1 MTRSADSATGH
12 ASSQATRAVPT
23 GVRPARLGPLP
34 FGTKIGYSLGQVLD
48 GIVSQSLGI
57 FLFFYV
63 TAVCG
68 LPGGLAGIALATGLV
83 VDAVMDPLIGSA
95 SDGLRSRWGRR
106 LPFMLVGLPA
116 VTILFVAIFSL
127 PTGMSTGILFVWV
140 MVLSILLRIAMSLF
154 ILPYQALG
162 AELSD
167 DYAERNSIMAW
178 RWVLGVIGTVV
189 AVVLGFA
196 VFFRGAAGTLNR
208 AGYTPFACSLAVL
221 FIVASL
227 LSLRTISGTLDRQ
240 HPAVE
245 SVGGLHLRVWRE
257 LHEVFRNRSFR
268 ILFGSALLFFSA
280 LGTHSTLGLH
290 VNTFFWH
297 FTSAQTQTVTLAVLV
312 GLVFGAPLASPMIK
326 RFEKRTVLLI
336 GLIGLGVADTLPAAL
351 RLLGWFPFAGATLMW
366 VLAGIVFVGGVLLA
380 AAAIA
385 FASMMADAADEH
397 EHLFDARREGL
408 YFAGWSFA
416 GKAAAGVGALIAGA
430 VVQLIHFP
438 TDIAQHAG
446 AATILPQATINWL
459 GFFYGPGAG
468 LLYLGAILTTLRYR
482 LDATA
487 HTAILDALRD
497 RRRAQDPDWLAKA
510 AASAAAT

>member
-1 MTRSADSATGH
+1 MPIADTAAPGSPTAQSVFRS
-12 ASSQATRAVPT
+12 V
-23 GVRPARLGPLP
+23 PLP

-48 GIVSQSLGI
+48 GIVSQALGI

-68 LPGGLAGIALATGLV
+68 LPGGLAGIALASGLV

-95 SDGLRSRWGRR
+95 SDGLRSRLGRR
-106 LPFMLVGLPA
+106 IPFMLAGLPA
-116 VTILFVAIFSL
+116 VAILFVAIFAL
-127 PTGMSTGILFVWV
+127 PTGLGSTALFAWLTILSV
-140 MVLSILLRIAMSLF
+140 LLRIAMSLF

-167 DYAERNSIMAW
+167 DYAERTSLMAW
-178 RWVLGVIGTVV
+178 RWGLGMLGTLL

-196 VFFRGAAGTLNR
+196 VFFRGAGGTLNR
-208 AGYTPFACSLAVL
+208 SGYLPFALTLAAL
-221 FIVASL
+221 FVIAAL
-227 LSLRTISGTLDRQ
+227 LSLRTIATTLDRQ
-240 HPAVE
+240 HPVIASE
-245 SVGGLHLRVWRE
+245 GGLHLRVWRE
-257 LHEVFRNRSFR
+257 LREVFQNRSFR

-297 FTSAQTQTVTLAVLV
+297 FTSAQTQMVTLAIFV
-312 GLVFGAPLASPMIK
+312 GLVLGAPLASPMMK
-326 RFEKRTVLLI
+326 RLEKRTVLLI
-336 GLIGLGVADTLPAAL
+336 GLIGLAAAETAPAGL
-351 RLLGWFPFAGATLMW
+351 RLLGLFPFQGATLMW
-366 VLAGIVFVGGVLLA
+366 VLSGIVFVGGVLLA

-416 GKAAAGVGALIAGA
+416 GKAAAGMGALIAGA
-430 VVQLIHFP
+430 VIQLIHFP
-438 TDIAQHAG
+438 TDLAAHG
-446 AATILPQATINWL
+446 SAATVLPQATVDWL

-468 LLYLGAILTTLRYR
+468 VLYLGAIVATLRYR
-482 LDATA
+482 LDASA
-487 HTAILDALRD
+487 HAAILSDLRE
-497 RRRAQDPDWLAKA
+497 RRATRATGVLAEA
-510 AASAAAT
+510 AALSPAA

>member
-1 MTRSADSATGH
+1 MTEQAKRATGMT
-12 ASSQATRAVPT
+12 APELPSVAAATRLA
-23 GVRPARLGPLP
+23 PLP

-95 SDGLRSRWGRR
+95 SDGLRSRLGRR
-106 LPFMLVGLPA
+106 LPFMLAGLPVVA
-116 VTILFVAIFSL
+116 MLFVAIFTL
-127 PTGMSTGILFVWV
+127 PTGLSTYALFAWV
-140 MVLSILLRIAMSLF
+140 MLLSVLLRIAMSLF

-167 DYAERNSIMAW
+167 DYTERNSIMAW
-178 RWVLGVIGTVV
+178 RWGLGVLGTVV

-196 VFFRGAAGTLNR
+196 VFFHGPGGTLDR
-208 AGYTPFACSLAVL
+208 AGYTPFALSLAAL
-221 FIVASL
+221 FLVGGL
-227 LSLRTISGTLDRQ
+227 LSLRTIATTLDRQ
-240 HPAVE
+240 HPAAASE
-245 SVGGLHLRVWRE
+245 GGLHLRVGRE
-257 LHEVFRNRSFR
+257 LREVFANRSFR
-268 ILFGSALLFFSA
+268 VLFVSALLFFSA
-280 LGTHSTLGLH
+280 LGTHATLGLH

-297 FTSAQTQTVTLAVLV
+297 FTSAQTQMVTLAVFI
-312 GLVFGAPLASPMIK
+312 GLVLGAPLASPMIK
-326 RFEKRTVLLI
+326 RLEKRTVLLI
-336 GLIGLGVADTLPAAL
+336 GLIGLGAADTVPAAL
-351 RLLGWFPFAGATLMW
+351 RLLGLFPFEGAILMW
-366 VLAGIVFVGGVLLA
+366 VLSGIVFIGGVLLA

-397 EHLFDARREGL
+397 EHLFNARREGL

-430 VVQLIHFP
+430 VIQLIHFP
-438 TDIAQHAG
+438 TDLASKGG
-446 AATILPQATINWL
+446 AAVVLPQATIDWL

-468 LLYLGAILTTLRYR
+468 LLYLGAILATLRHT
-482 LDATA
+482 LDAKA
-487 HTAILDALRD
+487 HAAIMLDLRQ
-497 RRRAQDPDWLAKA
+497 RRGIVLADA
-510 AASAAAT
+510 AALVA